1 MGKDRREEGQVAEL
15 RDSEDE
21 RLAFSLRLLEWESY
35 EMDEKGR
42 LLSQLSPQERESAKL
57 MVKYSNEWIDY
68 RASIVCL
75 GEDLFHV
82 DGSLYLP
89 DLEELVGSLA
99 ELVDGRK
106 KKLDFEPIEPD
117 FRLFISRE
125 VDQWVDKSVLYHPF
139 RGGEAEGEVFEVYAE
154 IDLGG
159 ATRQPYTGTGPGV
172 RFLASKDD
180 IEKFRAG
187 LEREKEELER
197 PPEELIE
204 N

>member
-1 MGKDRREEGQVAEL
+1 
-15 RDSEDE
+15 
-21 RLAFSLRLLEWESY
+21 
-35 EMDEKGR
+35 
-42 LLSQLSPQERESAKL
+42 
-57 MVKYSNEWIDY
+57 
-68 RASIVCL
+68 
-75 GEDLFHV
+75 V

-125 VDQWVDKSVLYHPF
+125 VDQWVDKSVLYHLF
-139 RGGEAEGEVFEVYAE
+139 KGEEVEGGVFEVYAE

-159 ATRQPYTGTGPGV
+159 AKRQPYTGTGPGV
-172 RFLASKDD
+172 RFLVSKDD
-180 IEKFRAG
+180 IGRFSAELGR
-187 LEREKEELER
+187 EREELGK